1 MQAYSHKIQDF
12 HGTSPYLR
20 LCLYLFHSIIQ
31 RLFASLSASFFDSSI
46 RIIDYF

>member
-20 LCLYLFHSIIQ
+20 LCLYLFPFYYSETIRQ
-31 RLFASLSASFFDSSI
+31 SVRLFLLLFHS
-46 RIIDYF
+46 DY